1 MEAQPLLSI
10 VVRLHQEALLSKEH
24 RQLPTDQQDLS
35 RGTLDVFFPYPM
47 VRLVQLGKCATI
59 GGALAGCAAATAQ
72 ASGTIHCEKSK
83 ENRNDAKGY

>member
-1 MEAQPLLSI
+1 LAVTDHSEGSESRHSGCI
-10 VVRLHQEALLSKEH
+10 
-24 RQLPTDQQDLS
+24 LPMPN
-35 RGTLDVFFPYPM
+35 GTPRTAWANV
-47 VRLVQLGKCATI
+47 ATI